1 MEKYMTNNIYDYELN
16 VLVKNKQIPE
26 YFHNQQTYICGF
38 EDAEFELELKNNSD
52 KIVLMIP
59 SVDGLSCIDGQ
70 EASENS
76 QGYLVRP
83 KSSVKVP
90 GWTLDNDTVAKFK
103 FADKKKSYA
112 AIHPDTPKTDN
123 VGVIGVIVYSRKEN
137 ESDKL
142 ETILERIKELEKKN
156 PIIINP
162 IYPWYDWYH
171 SDYYYRQNRPYLMP
185 VFTCGSPSVGSG
197 VGIGTTSWSANG
209 SGINNAVSVNTIFS
223 NASLNSCNVVN
234 TANVQTNDSLSIAD
248 VTQQDFSLGTEFGE
262 SVGFKSNTVSFER
275 DSIVATLVVYYDS
288 RKNLEKRGII
298 VVPVKEEVI
307 KTPNPFPKLG
317 CKPPAGWSEKS

>member
-1 MEKYMTNNIYDYELN
+1 MSNNICDFELN
-16 VLVKNKQIPE
+16 VLVKNKEIPK
-26 YFHNQQTYICGF
+26 YFHQEQTYICGF
-38 EDAEFELELKNNSD
+38 EDAEFELELVNNSN

-76 QGYLVRP
+76 QGYLVGP

-112 AIHPDTPKTDN
+112 AIRPDSPKTDN

-142 ETILERIKELEKKN
+142 DTILDRIKELEKKN

-162 IYPWYDWYH
+162 IYPWYDWYPN
-171 SDYYYRQNRPYLMP
+171 DYYYRQNRPYIMP
-185 VFTCGSPSVGSG
+185 TFTCGSPSIGSG
-197 VGIGTTSWSANG
+197 VGTTSWSANG
-209 SGINNAVSVNTIFS
+209 SGVNNAVSINTLFC
-223 NASLNSCNVVN
+223 NASLDSCNVVN
-234 TANVQTNDSLSIAD
+234 TANVQTCDSFSIAD
-248 VTQQDFSLGTEFGE
+248 VTEQNFALGTEFGQ
-262 SVGFKSNTVSFER
+262 STGFKTNTVSFER
-275 DSIVATLVVYYDS
+275 DQIVATLVVYYDS

-317 CKPPAGWSEKS
+317 CKPPVDWAEKS